1 MKYGIDASALVKQ
14 KTGVGNYIYSILSEL
29 VKYSQHDFYLYS
41 NQEIVFPVSKNIHF
55 RVSKPYRKGPLW
67 QNTQLRSMVIEDAI
81 DVFWAGNGYLPLG
94 LPAEMGTV
102 LTVHDLVYRQAGATM
117 PWFSRWSRRI
127 FQPLSVKLANSVV
140 AVSQATAAE
149 MERYYHRAPDVVIH
163 PQIDPVYGLVDLA
176 EQSAVR
182 YKYDLNDT
190 FLLVI
195 GTLEPRKNLENLVQA
210 WLMLEEAG
218 VKTPL
223 LAIAGGK
230 GWLDG
235 KLAKLVSVGES
246 KGIIKKLGFV
256 AQEDMRGL
264 YAAADCF
271 ILPSL
276 YEGFGMPAL
285 EAQLCGTPIM
295 VSDIPSLREAS
306 GGIACF
312 FEPNLNGIKKALGD
326 YLSQCQP
333 LVCRLPNTVSN
344 DPQLACMQMM
354 HLFNKSIKRD
364 K

>member
-1 MKYGIDASALVKQ
+1 
-14 KTGVGNYIYSILSEL
+14 
-29 VKYSQHDFYLYS
+29 
-41 NQEIVFPVSKNIHF
+41 
-55 RVSKPYRKGPLW
+55 
-67 QNTQLRSMVIEDAI
+67 
-81 DVFWAGNGYLPLG
+81 
-94 LPAEMGTV
+94 
-102 LTVHDLVYRQAGATM
+102 
-117 PWFSRWSRRI
+117 
-127 FQPLSVKLANSVV
+127 
-140 AVSQATAAE
+140 
-149 MERYYHRAPDVVIH
+149 
-163 PQIDPVYGLVDLA
+163 
-176 EQSAVR
+176 
-182 YKYDLNDT
+182 
-190 FLLVI
+190 
-195 GTLEPRKNLENLVQA
+195 
-210 WLMLEEAG
+210 
-218 VKTPL
+218 
-223 LAIAGGK
+223 
-230 GWLDG
+230 
-235 KLAKLVSVGES
+235 
-246 KGIIKKLGFV
+246 
-256 AQEDMRGL
+256 MRGL